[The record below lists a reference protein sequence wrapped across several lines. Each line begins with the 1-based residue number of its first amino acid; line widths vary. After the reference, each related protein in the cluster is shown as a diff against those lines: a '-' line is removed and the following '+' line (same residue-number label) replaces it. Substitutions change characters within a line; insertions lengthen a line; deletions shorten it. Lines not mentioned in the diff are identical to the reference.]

1 MMYEGRSAVCDSKK
15 PKFNK
20 KEETEKLLRMIGK
33 ILVLGPLI

>member
-1 MMYEGRSAVCDSKK
+1 MLSSKSAVCGKK
-15 PKFNK
+15 SKFNK